1 MDLLSKVG
9 GRKFIIAGLITLAA
23 AAAEIFGPKG
33 LSTELAALLGTIY
46 ATFSA
51 SNALITKKQMET
63 SAAAEPQAALP
74 PVDPMPELIQ
84 RLGPPLDLIGKELIS
99 LKEGQAE
106 QAKVLEVLQGSV
118 SNIQKGIAV
127 VISSR
132 Q

>member
-1 MDLLSKVG
+1 MGLLSKVG
-9 GRKFIIAGLITLAA
+9 GRKFFIACLIALAA
-23 AAAEIFGPKG
+23 AAAEIFAPNG

-51 SNALITKKQMET
+51 SNALITRKQLET
-63 SAAAEPQAALP
+63 SPAPEAPAAI
-74 PVDPMPELIQ
+74 DPMPELVQ
-84 RLGPPLDLIGKELIS
+84 RLGPPLDLIGKELIGI
-99 LKEGQAE
+99 KERQDE
-106 QAKVLEVLQGSV
+106 HAKALEVLQGSV